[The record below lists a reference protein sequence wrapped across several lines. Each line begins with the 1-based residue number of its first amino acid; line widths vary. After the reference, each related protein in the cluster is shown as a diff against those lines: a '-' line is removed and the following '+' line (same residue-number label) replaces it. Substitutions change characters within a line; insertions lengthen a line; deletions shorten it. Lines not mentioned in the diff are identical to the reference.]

1 MDRPVCEKVH
11 QADRDRCRAVLFLPD
26 YGRSICVS
34 RSFGLFF
41 WFLGPLLDRPL
52 GPYGS
57 ADERVRTHVLPAAR
71 SRPRAQSP
79 CFDPFFRVLVAFLS
93 GIPFEIVRWVLM
105 AVLMSSNVYG
115 PTFYQQ
121 LGLGPE
127 LFTYQTVGQ
136 GVGIAVSIIGIIL
149 IDRIGRRPP
158 ILFGACMLFVCNIL
172 IGTLGP
178 KTPNISKTEQGVVI
192 ASIMLLLSGL
202 KLSFQ
207 CGACECLSPPLVHPA
222 CSCQSGLC
230 SDHLAQAGNW
240 RNTDLASLACF
251 RDWW

>member
-1 MDRPVCEKVH
+1 
-11 QADRDRCRAVLFLPD
+11 
-26 YGRSICVS
+26 
-34 RSFGLFF
+34 
-41 WFLGPLLDRPL
+41 
-52 GPYGS
+52 
-57 ADERVRTHVLPAAR
+57 
-71 SRPRAQSP
+71 
-79 CFDPFFRVLVAFLS
+79 
-93 GIPFEIVRWVLM
+93 M

-207 CGACECLSPPLVHPA
+207 CGACECILLFILPASISGLFSFHPA
-222 CSCQSGLC
+222 
-230 SDHLAQAGNW
+230 QAKSW
-240 RNTDLASLACF
+240 RSADLASLACF
-251 RDWW
+251 RNWW